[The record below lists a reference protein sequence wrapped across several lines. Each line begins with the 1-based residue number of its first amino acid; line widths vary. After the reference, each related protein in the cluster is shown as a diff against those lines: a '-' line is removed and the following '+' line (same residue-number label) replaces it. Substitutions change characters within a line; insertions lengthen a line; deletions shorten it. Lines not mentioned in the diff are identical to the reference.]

1 MFRPLLRLILT
12 SETKKHRSG
21 SAFHID
27 PNCTHAWNAPI
38 IGRKRWI
45 FYPPGVDPPGVYPSP
60 DGDDVCMPI
69 SIGEW
74 FLTHWDEH
82 VRRRRDP
89 DPARRPMECTACPG
103 DVLFVPHGWW
113 HMVLNIGD
121 RDDDHDVRG
130 ASVALTRNY
139 VSASNLPDVLRFL
152 DTQVGQISGCRDR
165 RGEAIAP
172 EDLGREFRMALR
184 GAAAL
189 ERAGVGNADNDEKK
203 CCDETPA
210 YEIRRGKEGK
220 WADLLEKSEARAKE
234 GWGCDAWRDLS
245 SPTLPSNDAGR
256 ALNGGIDTTKAAEN
270 QGRGA
275 TTAGFSILARAKR
288 PAFASD
294 AGDTRAGGGG
304 GAVSS
309 SSASEG
315 FSFSFL

>member
-1 MFRPLLRLILT
+1 
-12 SETKKHRSG
+12 
-21 SAFHID
+21 
-27 PNCTHAWNAPI
+27 
-38 IGRKRWI
+38 
-45 FYPPGVDPPGVYPSP
+45 
-60 DGDDVCMPI
+60 
-69 SIGEW
+69 
-74 FLTHWDEH
+74 
-82 VRRRRDP
+82 
-89 DPARRPMECTACPG
+89 
-103 DVLFVPHGWW
+103 
-113 HMVLNIGD
+113 
-121 RDDDHDVRG
+121 
-130 ASVALTRNY
+130 
-139 VSASNLPDVLRFL
+139 
-152 DTQVGQISGCRDR
+152 
-165 RGEAIAP
+165 
-172 EDLGREFRMALR
+172 MALR

-288 PAFASD
+288 PLFASD